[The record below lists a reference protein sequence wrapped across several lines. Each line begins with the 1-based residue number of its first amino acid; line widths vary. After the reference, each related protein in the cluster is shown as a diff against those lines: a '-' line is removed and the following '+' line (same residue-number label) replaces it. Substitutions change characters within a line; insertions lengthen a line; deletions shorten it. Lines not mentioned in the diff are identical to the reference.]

1 MASPAL
7 NAVPTSS
14 VSSALTT
21 VLPSPGASMSAAMVT
36 MESAAMMVW
45 FTPSTTVR
53 FDSGSSTVA
62 SVWPRV
68 APRDC
73 AASTVAA
80 GTERIAWAVMRTAGG
95 VAKISVAIVA
105 EAGPMRKNSVSGA
118 R

>member
-1 MASPAL
+1 M

-21 VLPSPGASMSAAMVT
+21 VLPSPGASIRAAMVT
-36 MESAAMMVW
+36 MDSAAMMVW

-53 FDSGSSTVA
+53 FDIGSSTVA
-62 SVWPRV
+62 SVCRRV
-68 APRDC
+68 APSDS

-80 GTERIAWAVMRTAGG
+80 GTERIACAVMRTAGG
-95 VAKISVAIVA
+95 VAKTSVAIVA
-105 EAGPMRKNSVSGA
+105 DAGPMRKNSVSGA